1 MSHQNFRF
9 ETIEN
14 NALATVGGGQA
25 QQGAPAEGGDDAPP
39 SRTWGQVAREY
50 GAACLQGA
58 GQSLI
63 YGGRPRSVRSGLT
76 NAAMGC
82 AMGVGMK
89 AIDDVSQ
96 AVGGQQQY

>member
-1 MSHQNFRF
+1 MSHLEFC
-9 ETIEN
+9 TID
-14 NALATVGGGQA
+14 ARDLATVGGGQA
-25 QQGAPAEGGDDAPP
+25 PQQGAPEGGYDDAPP

-58 GQSLI
+58 GQSLV
-63 YGGRPRSVRSGLT
+63 YGGRPRNMRQGLT

-89 AIDDVSQ
+89 AVDDVSQ
-96 AVGGQQQY
+96 MVAGQ